1 MNSDIAFTKRAEN
14 RVGNRMRE
22 RVSIRMP
29 LRPTIGSDPHSTKYK
44 LASFNEPMSVSTNT
58 DAQHICYPQIT
69 QIL

>member
-29 LRPTIGSDPHSTKYK
+29 LRPTIGSDPHTSKHK
-44 LASFNEPMSVSTNT
+44 LASFNEPVRVSAN
-58 DAQHICYPQIT
+58 PNP
-69 QIL
+69 